1 MFNVPKQKQFCASG
15 NLQEV
20 SGVRDWSLET
30 WVERE
35 SKGGRRASIEV
46 FLLLVVVSLLLFFF
60 LFLSFFFLICMR

>member
-1 MFNVPKQKQFCASG
+1 MFNAPKQKQFCASG

-46 FLLLVVVSLLLFFF
+46 FLLLVVVSLLLFF
-60 LFLSFFFLICMR
+60 SFFFLFSF